1 MKITIK
7 KTRLLMILLYFLI
20 KGSLDFIYCSYI
32 VPIWGYMGFT
42 LCKSNEAVIFSYIYV
57 FLLSISIPV
66 KIKTPS
72 DFFLHVLV
80 LCPLMPMLTIYAFS
94 FATHGY
100 MMICVIS
107 FFIIWS
113 CVKIPFQLV
122 ISKSLHKGY
131 KIALC
136 ISAFFVV
143 LITIHIIAKGGLR
156 FFNLNLSKVYEF
168 RRASAQTV
176 AQGFFAYLNN
186 WVFKV
191 FNMFLLT
198 WALYK
203 NKKIFI
209 VISLL
214 LQVFFFAISA
224 HKSVLFSPILILLI
238 RYISSKKQLPV
249 LFPFFYLTGIG
260 CSLNIFLLFNNIW
273 PLSLIV
279 RRALFVPAFLNFK
292 YYLFFQNNPL
302 ICFSNSVFFKRLI
315 HYPYDIP
322 VPLLISKFI
331 GHNPESW
338 ANTGFL
344 GAGYAQL
351 SYLGII
357 VYSVLIGFILR
368 IVNNST
374 KTYPF
379 WVGSSLIAI
388 PIFSVF
394 TSSDLTTGLLT
405 HGLALGIFLL
415 WLIKTNIAKST

>member
-1 MKITIK
+1 
-7 KTRLLMILLYFLI
+7 MIFLYFLI

-32 VPIWGYMGFT
+32 FPIWGYMGFA
-42 LCKSNEAVIFSYIYV
+42 LCRSNDAIVISYVYV
-57 FLLSISIPV
+57 FLLSISVPV

-72 DFFLHVLV
+72 DFFLHILA
-80 LCPLMPMLTIYAFS
+80 LCPLMPMLIIYAFS

-100 MMICVIS
+100 MAICMCS
-107 FFIIWS
+107 FFIIWA
-113 CVKIPFQLV
+113 CAKVPFQL
-122 ISKSLHKGY
+122 ISPKSLYKGY

-136 ISAFFVV
+136 ISIFFIALV
-143 LITIHIIAKGGLR
+143 TIHIIAKGGLR
-156 FFNLNLSKVYEF
+156 FFNLKLSKVYEF
-168 RRASAQTV
+168 RRASAQV
-176 AQGFFAYLNN
+176 IAQGLFAYLNN

-198 WALYK
+198 WGLYK
-203 NKKIFI
+203 NKRIFI

-249 LFPFFYLTGIG
+249 LFSFFYLVGIW
-260 CSLNIFLLFNNIW
+260 CSSVVFFIFNNLW

-302 ICFSNSVFFKRLI
+302 ICFSNSVFLKRLI
-315 HYPYDIP
+315 QYPYDLP

-344 GAGYAQL
+344 GTGYAQL
-351 SYLGII
+351 GCFGVII
-357 VYSVLIGFILR
+357 YSILIGFILR

-374 KTYPF
+374 KTYPS
-379 WVGSSLIAI
+379 WVGASLIAI

-415 WLIKTNIAKST
+415 WLTKANITKPI

>member
-1 MKITIK
+1 M
-7 KTRLLMILLYFLI
+7 
-20 KGSLDFIYCSYI
+20 
-32 VPIWGYMGFT
+32 
-42 LCKSNEAVIFSYIYV
+42 
-57 FLLSISIPV
+57 
-66 KIKTPS
+66 
-72 DFFLHVLV
+72 
-80 LCPLMPMLTIYAFS
+80 
-94 FATHGY
+94 
-100 MMICVIS
+100 
-107 FFIIWS
+107 
-113 CVKIPFQLV
+113 V

-143 LITIHIIAKGGLR
+143 LVTIHIIAKEGLH

-209 VISLL
+209 IISLL

-302 ICFSNSVFFKRLI
+302 IYFSNSVFIKRLI

-322 VPLLISKFI
+322 VPLLISEFI